1 MKQVENDFGMGNFL
15 LDGQDKGVP
24 HIHHNG
30 FQGLPLLSVH
40 AREEFLQG
48 ASFAVF
54 SHPDHSPRQVVQDHR
69 QVAMAFLDGDLVDR
83 QDSESLVVGLTILFL
98 QKTLVDDFDRFPI
111 QPQMVGHFLDRH
123 DLAEFVNIASQSF
136 GHSKVGIE
144 EIEVLDGNT
153 LTFGAKDLAVMALDP
168 DPGRGEV
175 EVPKRSLFLAV
186 DSHPFAST
194 DMADGVESFVGH
206 YFDPSSFDIF
216 RYPLLHNSDSWKGEI
231 VCYTE
236 IGHRWPPL
244 DNFLAR
250 IQVYYPLE
258 IPDVHFSFVS
268 WT

>member
-1 MKQVENDFGMGNFL
+1 
-15 LDGQDKGVP
+15 
-24 HIHHNG
+24 
-30 FQGLPLLSVH
+30 
-40 AREEFLQG
+40 
-48 ASFAVF
+48 
-54 SHPDHSPRQVVQDHR
+54 
-69 QVAMAFLDGDLVDR
+69 MA
-83 QDSESLVVGLTILFL
+83 
-98 QKTLVDDFDRFPI
+98 
-111 QPQMVGHFLDRH
+111 
-123 DLAEFVNIASQSF
+123 DLAEKAGIDIILVGDSLGMTIF
-136 GHSKVGIE
+136 GYDSI
-144 EIEVLDGNT
+144 L
-153 LTFGAKDLAVMALDP
+153 KDLAVMALDP

-216 RYPLLHNSDSWKGEI
+216 RDPLLHNSDSWKGEI